1 MNRDEVALAAVRMLL
16 RGLASSEEPRVELA
30 ARLSLEHL
38 RMGINPLHKE
48 EDEDWQQMEPDV
60 AMAVAALWLL
70 DAVGTAKRD
79 GYNDAVANCRD
90 ALGGLLLAADYEA
103 E

>member
-1 MNRDEVALAAVRMLL
+1 MNRDEVVLAAVKMLL
-16 RGLASSEEPRVELA
+16 RGLASSEEPGVELA

-38 RMGINPLHKE
+38 RMGIDPLYVD

-60 AMAVAALWLL
+60 AMAVAAPWLL
-70 DAVGTAKRD
+70 DAAGIARRD

-90 ALGGLLLAADYEA
+90 TLGGLLLTADDEA